1 MYMQKGFTMVELM
14 VALLLGTMISSIA
27 LMLFLS
33 GQRSQALQQ
42 ATAEIQDGSNFS
54 LEYMV
59 RNIRKSNFSGS
70 VTTVNNESA
79 NGGIVLSGK
88 NLVGVSSD
96 LVTLNEA
103 TKSASNHIDVV
114 NSDQLTIQYFVSQD
128 QVNQRFFDCTGQQVT
143 ESRYVVERYFV
154 RQNGGL
160 VCASNR
166 GGNVNSLASNA
177 QLIMPGVDYL
187 RVLLSVQRSSDS
199 ALNDVAINQY
209 NGVDN
214 IVGVKLGILL
224 RSNQTIGTNVTLN
237 QGQSVRVLD
246 RTVQLK
252 DISTDKQTNN
262 LRVVLEQTVAL
273 RNAIGGDL

>member
-70 VTTVNNESA
+70 GTTVNNDSA

-224 RSNQTIGTNVTLN
+224 RSNQTVGTNIALN

-246 RTVQLK
+246 RTVQLS
-252 DISTDKQTNN
+252 DLTTDKQTNN

-273 RNAIGGDL
+273 RNAIGGGL